1 MTLSEETKAKL
12 SVAHKGKTHSLETCL
27 LMLET
32 RRGPNNPMFGK
43 TPSKESRAKM
53 SAAKLGALNP
63 NFGLIQPA
71 EITSLM
77 RVNHPHTKPIFQYS
91 LIK

>member
-1 MTLSEETKAKL
+1 
-12 SVAHKGKTHSLETCL
+12 
-27 LMLET
+27 MLET

-77 RVNHPHTKPIFQYS
+77 KS
-91 LIK
+91 